1 MVEAL
6 LGLIGAVLYLEVTNN
21 VIKNAKVR
29 IITKILFLAAVLSY
43 FALYF
48 NVFQL
53 F

>member
-21 VIKNAKVR
+21 VIKNVKIR
-29 IITKILFLAAVLSY
+29 IITKIVFLTAILCY